1 MKDVIERFGG
11 TLSVDVHAGW
21 SSGDTPD
28 AAKMLYFDEV
38 ACLFDT
44 SCASTTVSSSA
55 STCVTSS
62 TKMIQVADEPQK
74 LEASSFIPAPPPL
87 YQEYIYHDFQTG
99 ASRPYYHHLVNGST
113 TWTPD
118 GPFYKAFH
126 AKDRVKNRAANDGEP
141 DLKRQL
147 RQRLSSHV
155 YAKGICPTHGEKA
168 HPYTRSLA
176 SV

>member
-1 MKDVIERFGG
+1 
-11 TLSVDVHAGW
+11 
-21 SSGDTPD
+21 
-28 AAKMLYFDEV
+28 MLYFDEV

-62 TKMIQVADEPQK
+62 TKTIQVADEPQK
-74 LEASSFIPAPPPL
+74 LEASPLIPAPPPL

-99 ASRPYYHHLVNGST
+99 ASRPYYHHLVNGYT

-118 GPFYKAFH
+118 GPFYQAFH
-126 AKDRVKNRAANDGEP
+126 AKDNANHRAANVGEP
-141 DLKRQL
+141 ELKRL
-147 RQRLSSHV
+147 IHQRSSSQV
-155 YAKGICPTHGEKA
+155 YAKGICPTNGEKA

-176 SV
+176 SI